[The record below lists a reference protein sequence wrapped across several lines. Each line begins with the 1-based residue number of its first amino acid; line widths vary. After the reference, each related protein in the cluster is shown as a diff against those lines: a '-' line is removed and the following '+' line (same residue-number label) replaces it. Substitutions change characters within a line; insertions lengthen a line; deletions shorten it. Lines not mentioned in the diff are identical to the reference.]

1 MPLYEYKCAC
11 GKEFDYIQSIH
22 DDKLKKCPTDFECSS
37 KLKVKRL
44 ISKSTFIINERGT
57 MTDTKLRKELDID

>member
-1 MPLYEYKCAC
+1 MPLYEYKCEC
-11 GKEFDYIQSIH
+11 GKEFEYIQSINA
-22 DDKLKKCPTDFECSS
+22 DKLKKCPIDFECNS
-37 KLKVKRL
+37 KRSVKRL